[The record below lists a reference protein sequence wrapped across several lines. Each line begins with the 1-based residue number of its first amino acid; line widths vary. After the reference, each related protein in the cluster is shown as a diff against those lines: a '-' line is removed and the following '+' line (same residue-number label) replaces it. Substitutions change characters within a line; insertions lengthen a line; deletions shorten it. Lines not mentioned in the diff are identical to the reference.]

1 MADEV
6 QKSDGK
12 LIFIYFLVFFALII
26 VVNSIFIYVALGT
39 HSGVVTEQPYEKG
52 LAYNETLAKAKAQV
66 DLEHKVSYRGGVLR
80 WNLPM
85 GGAVVNANIVRPV
98 QDGYDFQMPL
108 KHMGGGMYEANLVLP
123 LKGAWTA
130 KLKAIWDDQQFQTR
144 HDFIAE

>member
-6 QKSDGK
+6 EKSDGK
-12 LIFIYFLVFFALII
+12 LIFIYFLAFFALII

-52 LAYNETLAKAKAQV
+52 LAFNETLAKAKAQV
-66 DLEHKVSYRGGVLR
+66 NLEHTVSYESGVLR
-80 WNLPM
+80 WSLPM
-85 GGAVVNANIVRPV
+85 GNAVVNANIVRPV
-98 QDGYDFQMPL
+98 QDGYDFEIPL
-108 KHMGGGMYEANLVLP
+108 KHMGGGIYEANPTFP

-130 KLKAIWDDQQFQTR
+130 NLKAIWDNQQFQTS